1 MIPYNCKRI
10 IINTRVF
17 VLEEEVSGKIK
28 PHSFHDLHNNVLK
41 DIKRLIMLTT
51 VIAIVAGISLALVD
65 AKAQSAAP
73 FRTNNAI
80 IIHFHP
86 RLNVTIEGKAVTV
99 PAQIGINSS
108 LWKDHSLDKYG
119 MQSTNTLMPGMAPL
133 HTMDSSG
140 NITVES
146 SVKRN
151 YTLGEFFKIWGKEF
165 DDKKVEI
172 TLDGKPVSDFKN
184 YILNEKDN
192 DHLTVNVDGKF
203 IFIPPGIGIWPQ
215 LWKDHSLDKYGMK
228 PMNMTMG
235 GMAPLHTHDSSGT
248 IHVESS
254 ANRNY
259 TLGEFLNI
267 WGLDLN
273 GKTVKLTVDGKPV
286 YDFRNHILRDKEH
299 LILEIEN
306 KII

>member
-17 VLEEEVSGKIK
+17 VVEEEVSGKIK

-51 VIAIVAGISLALVD
+51 VITIVAGISLALVD

-73 FRTNNAI
+73 FRGNNAI

-119 MQSTNTLMPGMAPL
+119 MQSMNTLMPGMAPL
-133 HTMDSSG
+133 HTHDSSG

-151 YTLGEFFKIWGKEF
+151 YTLGEF
-165 DDKKVEI
+165 
-172 TLDGKPVSDFKN
+172 
-184 YILNEKDN
+184 
-192 DHLTVNVDGKF
+192 
-203 IFIPPGIGIWPQ
+203 
-215 LWKDHSLDKYGMK
+215 
-228 PMNMTMG
+228 
-235 GMAPLHTHDSSGT
+235 
-248 IHVESS
+248 
-254 ANRNY
+254 
-259 TLGEFLNI
+259 LNI
-267 WGLDLN
+267 WLGPDLN
-273 GKTVKLTVDGKPV
+273 GKTVKTTVDGKPIS
-286 YDFRNHILRDKEH
+286 DFRNHVFQDKEQIN
-299 LILEIEN
+299 LAIN
-306 KII
+306 K